1 MKKLMVLFLVLFLC
15 TPAVASTI
23 ADNIDFGGHIRFRGY
38 DMQNMWSLDD
48 DADWDNWNMYRLRT
62 SFQFKATPSD
72 NISGFLK
79 LTNQTYG
86 NGVTNKYAQEF
97 DNMSNKVFVDNAFIT
112 VKDFFG
118 TGTTFNAGRMNLMY
132 GSGFVLFDGNSQFA
146 STNLYFDGLK
156 LSIPLSEIAVLDLL
170 YFKDEE
176 NNRDEASSD
185 DITLSGA
192 YLTAKCPVMGGKQEL
207 YILNRDDENLNKDIW
222 MTGLRLSDKFD
233 CGLDYSGEVA
243 YQFGDFD
250 DSADIDQDALG
261 YKLDLGFTLKDAPM
275 SPRLFFGYAY
285 LEGDDPDTDDKER
298 WDVFYGGWPQFGD
311 LLAWKYVNLPPNAI
325 KDYDANW
332 NEGSSTGGEAVFS
345 NISIATIGIGAKL
358 CKKLSA
364 KLSYGLLTADETDID
379 PATGKHR
386 DDDIGD
392 YYQLQAKY
400 AYSKNLSFSVY
411 SAMIDPGDAHVGDD
425 DAYEVF
431 LETMLKF

>member
-1 MKKLMVLFLVLFLC
+1 MKKFWVLFLVLFLC

-38 DMQNMWSLDD
+38 DMQNMWNHDD
-48 DADWDNWNMYRLRT
+48 NADWDNWNMYRLRT
-62 SFQFKATPSD
+62 SIHFKATPSD
-72 NISGFLK
+72 TISGFLK

-86 NGVTNKYAQEF
+86 NGVTNKYGQEF
-97 DNMSNKVFVDNAFIT
+97 DNMSNKVFIDNAYIT

-118 TGTTFNAGRMNLMY
+118 SGATFNAGRMNLMY

-156 LSIPLSEIAVLDLL
+156 LSIPLSDNAVLDVL

-192 YLTAKCPVMGGKQEL
+192 YLTAKCPVIGGKQEL
-207 YILNRDDENLNKDIW
+207 YLLNRDDEGLNKDIW
-222 MTGLRLSDKFD
+222 MTGLRLSDKLE

-243 YQFGDFD
+243 YQFGEFD
-250 DSADIDQDALG
+250 DSNDIDQDAWG
-261 YKLDLGFTLKDAPM
+261 CKLDLGFTLEGVPM
-275 SPRLFFGYAY
+275 SPRLFCGYVF

-311 LLAWKYVNLPPNAI
+311 LLAWKYVNVGSANAI
-325 KDYDANW
+325 TDYDKNW
-332 NEGSSTGGEAVFS
+332 NEGSSTPGEAAYS
-345 NISIATIGIGAKL
+345 NISIATVGIGAML
-358 CKKLSA
+358 RKKLSA
-364 KLSYGLLTADETDID
+364 KLSYGLLTADETN
-379 PATGKHR
+379 PGV

-392 YYQLQAKY
+392 YYQVQAKY
-400 AYSKNLSFSVY
+400 GYSKNLSFALY
-411 SAMIDPGDAHVGDD
+411 MAMIDPGDAHLSDD
-425 DAYEVF
+425 EAYEIL
-431 LETMLKF
+431 LETKLSF